1 MIALARARPYV
12 YLAPTLILLVAFT
25 YLPIERLVEM
35 SVRTPGL
42 GTSLGPWIGFA
53 TYARLFG
60 DPLFWRA
67 LGQTCVYVAVSV
79 PLTMAVALGLAL
91 LLNQPLRGVG
101 AFRTLYYAPVI
112 MPTVAIAA
120 LALWLFNPN
129 GGIIDYFLGRAGI
142 SPIPWLVSTSWVVPT
157 LILITIW
164 KNLGY
169 YMLIYLAAL
178 QALPPP
184 LFDAARLDGAG
195 PVVRFF
201 AITLPLLR
209 PTTFFVTVVSLISS
223 FQVFDYINLMTQG
236 GPSNASNMLVYFAY
250 QQGFSYLQLGG
261 AAAVSLV
268 MFVLVLAVL
277 GIVSWALNR

>member
-1 MIALARARPYV
+1 MIALARSRPYL
-12 YLAPTLILLVAFT
+12 YLAPTLVLLVAFT

-35 SVRTPGL
+35 SLRAPGL
-42 GTSLGPWIGFA
+42 GTSLGPWTGFA
-53 TYARLFG
+53 TYSRLFH

-67 LGQTCVYVAVSV
+67 LVQTCVYVIVSV
-79 PLTMAVALGLAL
+79 PFTMALALALAL
-91 LLNQPLRGVG
+91 LLNQPLRGIG
-101 AFRTLYYAPVI
+101 AFRTLYYTPVV
-112 MPTVAIAA
+112 MPTVAVAA

-129 GGIIDYFLGRAGI
+129 GGIVDYLFGRLGI
-142 SPIPWLVSTSWVVPT
+142 SPIPWLVSATWVVPT
-157 LILITIW
+157 LISIAVW

-209 PTTFFVTVVSLISS
+209 PTTFFVSVVSLIGS

-236 GPSNASNMLVYFAY
+236 GPSNSSNVLVYFAY
-250 QQGFSYLQLGG
+250 QQGFSYLQLGA

-268 MFVLVLAVL
+268 MFALVLAVL
-277 GIVSWALNR
+277 GLVSWALNR

>member
-1 MIALARARPYV
+1 MAL
-12 YLAPTLILLVAFT
+12 
-25 YLPIERLVEM
+25 
-35 SVRTPGL
+35 
-42 GTSLGPWIGFA
+42 
-53 TYARLFG
+53 
-60 DPLFWRA
+60 
-67 LGQTCVYVAVSV
+67 
-79 PLTMAVALGLAL
+79 ALGLAL
-91 LLNQPLRGVG
+91 LLNQPLRGIG
-101 AFRTLYYAPVI
+101 AFRTLYYTPVI
-112 MPTVAIAA
+112 MPTVAVAA
-120 LALWLFNPN
+120 LALWVFNPN
-129 GGIIDYFLGRAGI
+129 GGIIDYFLGRLGV
-142 SPIPWLVSTSWVVPT
+142 SPVPWLVSTTWVVPT

-236 GPSNASNMLVYFAY
+236 GPSNSSNMLVYFAY
-250 QQGFSYLQLGG
+250 QQGFSYLQLGA

-268 MFVLVLAVL
+268 MFVLVLVVL